1 MPNRLIKFIF
11 ILSYALFPATAPADN
26 LPDLGSPGLAI
37 YNNQTEAELG
47 RAFIHTLISQYEL
60 IYDAETLSYIRRIG
74 HHLASHTHQ
83 GRHFRFYIINDPTI
97 NAFAGPNGVI
107 GIHSGLILSAESED
121 ELASVIAHE
130 IAHITQQH
138 LARRFEQQDLYSVT
152 SFASLLAAIL
162 IGSQDPSAGMATL
175 MGGAGLSLQQQLKF
189 SRIHE
194 HEADHLGIELLNKA
208 GYNPHAMANFFGK
221 LAKQYQHQN
230 VRPPEIL
237 LTHPVSETRLAQAV
251 NRASLMP
258 TKPSLHDPLNLKLIQ
273 QRLRQHTQTTNQV
286 PFNQA
291 TLDPKAQCY
300 AKNLQAPDTCL
311 NELIKTNPNNRLIKT
326 LYAQQLAQQNPKK
339 GIEAL
344 HTLSELYPQDE
355 AIVLRLAQAYINNNQ
370 SKQAIKLLSERTPTL
385 LYQATLYQTLGQI
398 YAQQKQLAAAYL
410 YEALAQL
417 DLQQTQ
423 RAAYLIK
430 LSSESPPSNNTGIQK
445 QIQRLNEQLNNFE
458 KSKD

>member
-1 MPNRLIKFIF
+1 
-11 ILSYALFPATAPADN
+11 
-26 LPDLGSPGLAI
+26 
-37 YNNQTEAELG
+37 
-47 RAFIHTLISQYEL
+47 
-60 IYDAETLSYIRRIG
+60 
-74 HHLASHTHQ
+74 
-83 GRHFRFYIINDPTI
+83 
-97 NAFAGPNGVI
+97 
-107 GIHSGLILSAESED
+107 
-121 ELASVIAHE
+121 
-130 IAHITQQH
+130 
-138 LARRFEQQDLYSVT
+138 
-152 SFASLLAAIL
+152 
-162 IGSQDPSAGMATL
+162 
-175 MGGAGLSLQQQLKF
+175 
-189 SRIHE
+189 
-194 HEADHLGIELLNKA
+194 
-208 GYNPHAMANFFGK
+208 MANFFGK

-286 PFNQA
+286 PFNQS